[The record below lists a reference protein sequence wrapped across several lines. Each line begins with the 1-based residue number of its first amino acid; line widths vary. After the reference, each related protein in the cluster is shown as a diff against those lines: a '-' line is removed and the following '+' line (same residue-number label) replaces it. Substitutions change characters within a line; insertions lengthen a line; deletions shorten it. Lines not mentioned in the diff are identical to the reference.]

1 MKPRRRGRPQ
11 HATISPQ
18 RNRRNLSDPP
28 RRVQAEAIPRPLPA
42 TRWPRRFD
50 ERGWP
55 VSPQEGNS
63 AAGLRAR
70 TPARLGFVEG
80 ENARSGAFNFG
91 VPRPVLM
98 LTAGLVL
105 FLVALQTVMNQ
116 FNGPRQPT
124 PLSSMRQTIPSPF
137 VRSSTH

>member
-11 HATISPQ
+11 HAPKSPQ
-18 RNRRNLSDPP
+18 RDRRNLSDPP
-28 RRVQAEAIPRPLPA
+28 RRVQSKAIPRPLPA
-42 TRWPRRFD
+42 TRWPKHFD

-80 ENARSGAFNFG
+80 KSARSGAFNFG
-91 VPRPVLM
+91 VPRLVLI
-98 LTAGLVL
+98 LTAGIVL

-124 PLSSMRQTIPSPF
+124 PSSSMRQSIPSPL
-137 VRSSTH
+137 

>member
-11 HATISPQ
+11 HAPKSPQ
-18 RNRRNLSDPP
+18 RDRRDLSDPP
-28 RRVQAEAIPRPLPA
+28 RRVQTEAIPRPLPA

-55 VSPQEGNS
+55 VSTQEGNS
-63 AAGLRAR
+63 GAGLRGR

-80 ENARSGAFNFG
+80 KSARSGAFNFG

-98 LTAGLVL
+98 LTARLVL
-105 FLVALQTVMNQ
+105 FLVVADRNESV
-116 FNGPRQPT
+116 
-124 PLSSMRQTIPSPF
+124 
-137 VRSSTH
+137 

>member
-1 MKPRRRGRPQ
+1 MKPRRRGRRQ
-11 HATISPQ
+11 HAPKSSQ
-18 RNRRNLSDPP
+18 RDRRNVSDPP
-28 RRVQAEAIPRPLPA
+28 RRAQTEAIPRPLPA

-55 VSPQEGNS
+55 VSPQDGNS

-80 ENARSGAFNFG
+80 KSARSGAFNFG
-91 VPRPVLM
+91 VLRRMLM
-98 LTAGLVL
+98 LMAGLVL

-116 FNGPRQPT
+116 FNGPRQP
-124 PLSSMRQTIPSPF
+124 
-137 VRSSTH
+137 